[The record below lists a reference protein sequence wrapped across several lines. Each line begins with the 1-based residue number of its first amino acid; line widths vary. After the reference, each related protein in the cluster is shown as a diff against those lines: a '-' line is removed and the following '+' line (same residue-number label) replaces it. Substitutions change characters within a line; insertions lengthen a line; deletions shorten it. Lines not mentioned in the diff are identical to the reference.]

1 MSNTWYDKTKTTI
14 GTGGL
19 DLSSLTN
26 PKMIAIEEGL
36 YTFSQAHDFLNDVP
50 VGARLA
56 TVSLSS
62 VTFGVSLEAYLDAA
76 DPTYL
81 TPAVGTV
88 VAFIIYDDSGAE
100 ATSPLIVF
108 IDSGVTLP
116 ITTESGRDLEV
127 TFNANGIAKL

>member
-1 MSNTWYDKTKTTI
+1 MANTWYDKTKTTI
-14 GTGGL
+14 GKGGL
-19 DLSSLTN
+19 DLNTLSD
-26 PKMIAIEEGL
+26 PKMIAIETGL
-36 YTFSQAHDFLNDVP
+36 YTFSQAHDFLNDIP

-56 TVSLSS
+56 TVDLTS

-76 DPTYL
+76 NPTYI

-88 VAFIIYDDSGAE
+88 VAFIIYNDTAVE
-100 ATSPLIVF
+100 ATSPLLLF

-127 TFNANGIAKL
+127 TFNSNGIAKL

>member
-1 MSNTWYDKTKTTI
+1 MANVWYDKTKTTI
-14 GTGGL
+14 GKAGL
-19 DLSSLTN
+19 DLNALSD
-26 PKMIAIEEGL
+26 PKMIAIETGL
-36 YTFSQAHDFLNDVP
+36 YTFSQAHDFLDDIP

-56 TVSLSS
+56 TVDLTN
-62 VTFGVSLEAYLDAA
+62 VDFGVSLEAYLDAD

-88 VAFIIYDDSGAE
+88 VAFVIYEDTAVE

-116 ITTESGRDLEV
+116 ITTESGRDLEI
-127 TFNANGIAKL
+127 TFNSNGIAKL